1 MYSQHLPG
9 ICIAQSPGQKWLIT
23 FWSSCLFHQWFS
35 ISRQNNI
42 YNAIALMKL
51 LDKAFIHMSTAVL
64 YSCNPLI
71 LIEFIKW
78 NNISI
83 NLEICNKKPKVKL
96 VHFLFLLQGLDSL
109 MPFIHFQIQLRP
121 MRAYYVVSFCL
132 LHLSLCNMK
141 FNYFLHSKQ
150 LRAAFIFTSFFTE
163 IMQTYWNFW
172 LFINIAVVFIFACLH
187 LCKCKYCDRKLWICW
202 ELQSFLLHL
211 RKH

>member
-1 MYSQHLPG
+1 MGYNVFSTSARNMYR
-9 ICIAQSPGQKWLIT
+9 IAQSPGQKWLIT

-78 NNISI
+78 NNFSI

-96 VHFLFLLQGLDSL
+96 AHFLFLLQGLDSL

-121 MRAYYVVSFCL
+121 MGAYYVVSFCL

-150 LRAAFIFTSFFTE
+150 LRAAFIFTDCRNNADILKF
-163 IMQTYWNFW
+163 
-172 LFINIAVVFIFACLH
+172 LVVYKHSSCFY
-187 LCKCKYCDRKLWICW
+187 LCMLAS
-202 ELQSFLLHL
+202 LQV
-211 RKH
+211 